1 MARKASRGR
10 VGRRGF
16 LAGMAAAGAATGLAA
31 PGLSEPAQAAPA
43 AGAPPG
49 IRPPTSFLA
58 AAETAAPAAVE
69 HGESLHIGR
78 SGSDHMVD
86 AIKALGIEYV
96 ASMPGSSFRGL
107 HESLINYGGNQKPE
121 FLTCLHE
128 ESSIG
133 LAHGY
138 AKASGKP
145 MLVLV
150 HGTVG
155 LQHAS
160 MAIYNAWC
168 DRVPIVVIG
177 GNTLD
182 AAMRRPGVEWIHT
195 VQDAAIMV
203 RDFTKWDDQPLSLAH
218 FDESLMRAYRL
229 ASTPPMGPVLLMAD
243 SELQERPIE
252 GVEPGLPRLSPVALP
267 QGDTGAVQEAAALLA
282 KADNP
287 VILADRL
294 ARTPQGMTL
303 LIELA
308 EALSAPVI
316 DKQGRMNFPTDHWL
330 NHSDRA
336 SSLIREADVVIG
348 FEMTDFFGA
357 VNQYRDVV
365 HRNSKPATKPDAKL
379 ISVGV
384 GDLFT
389 KSNFQ
394 DFERYQGV
402 DVAIAG
408 DGEATLPA
416 LIEAVKRALP
426 AARRAALEARAAKL
440 QASFKTM
447 VAKNR
452 EEASYGWDVSP
463 ISTARLCAELWA
475 QIKGH
480 DWALVSETGFQSSW
494 PQRLWAINKH
504 YQFNGGSG
512 GYGVGYTAPA
522 SVGGALA
529 HREHGRLSVSLQG
542 DGDLMCAPGVLWTAA
557 HHKIPLISVIHNNRS
572 YHQEMMHVQRMAL
585 RHDRGVDRAHIGT
598 AIDGPDIDFT
608 KLAQSFGVWG
618 SGPITEPSDLAPAI
632 TKAIQ
637 VAQAGEPAVIDVVS
651 QPR

>member
-1 MARKASRGR
+1 MARKTSRGG

-16 LAGMAAAGAATGLAA
+16 LAGVAAAGAASGL
-31 PGLSEPAQAAPA
+31 PAQGEAAPA

-49 IRPPTSFLA
+49 IRPPGVQRA
-58 AAETAAPAAVE
+58 AAESAPPTAHAEV
-69 HGESLHIGR
+69 LHVGR
-78 SGSDHMVD
+78 SGSDYMVD
-86 AIKALGIEYV
+86 VIKALDIEYV

-107 HESLINYGGNQKPE
+107 HESLINYGANKQPE

-128 ESSIG
+128 ESSVG
-133 LAHGY
+133 MAHGY
-138 AKASGKP
+138 AKATGKP

-182 AAMRRPGVEWIHT
+182 APMRRPGVEWIHT

-203 RDFTKWDDQPLSLAH
+203 RDFTKWDDQPQSLTH
-218 FDESLMRAYRL
+218 FGESMMRAYRIAL
-229 ASTPPMGPVLLMAD
+229 TPPMGPVLVMAD

-252 GVEPGLPRLSPVALP
+252 GEAPRVPRRSPIGIP
-267 QGDTGAVQEAAALLA
+267 QGDSGAVKAAAELLA
-282 KADNP
+282 KAEHP

-294 ARTPQGMTL
+294 ARTPDGMTL

-308 EALSAPVI
+308 ETLDAPVV

-336 SSLIREADVVIG
+336 SSLVREADVVLGI
-348 FEMTDFFGA
+348 EMTDFWGA
-357 VNQYRDVV
+357 VNAYRDVV
-365 HRNSKPATKPDAKL
+365 HRTSKPATKPDAKL
-379 ISVGV
+379 ISLGV
-384 GDLFT
+384 GDLFS

-394 DFERYQGV
+394 DFERYTAV

-426 AARRAALEARAAKL
+426 ADRKAAREERGAKFKAAFQKAKEN
-440 QASFKTM
+440 
-447 VAKNR
+447 NR
-452 EEASYGWDVSP
+452 REASYGWDVSP

-475 QIKGH
+475 QIKTH
-480 DWALVSETGFQSSW
+480 DWALVSETQFQSAW

-522 SVGGALA
+522 SVGAALA
-529 HREHGRLSVSLQG
+529 HRAHGRLVVSLQG

-557 HHKIPLISVIHNNRS
+557 HHKIPLISVVHNNRA
-572 YHQEMMHVQRMAL
+572 YHQEMMHLQRMAD
-585 RHDRGVDRAHIGT
+585 RHERGVDRTHIGT
-598 AIDGPDIDFT
+598 AIDQPGIDYS
-608 KLAQSFGVWG
+608 KLAQSMGVWG
-618 SGPITEPSDLAPAI
+618 SGPITEPGELAPAI

>member
-1 MARKASRGR
+1 MARKPSRGG

-16 LAGMAAAGAATGLAA
+16 LAGVAAAGAAASSL
-31 PGLSEPAQAAPA
+31 PAKAGAAPA
-43 AGAPPG
+43 AATPPS
-49 IRPPTSFLA
+49 IRPPGVQLA
-58 AAETAAPAAVE
+58 AAESSPPAAHAE
-69 HGESLHIGR
+69 TLHIGR
-78 SGSDHMVD
+78 GGADHMVD
-86 AIKALGIEYV
+86 CIKALGVEYV

-107 HESLINYGGNQKPE
+107 HESLINYGGNQRPE

-133 LAHGY
+133 MAHGY
-138 AKASGKP
+138 AKATGKP

-155 LQHAS
+155 LQHAA

-168 DRVPIVVIG
+168 DRVPIAIIG

-182 AAMRRPGVEWIHT
+182 APMRRPGVEWIHT
-195 VQDAAIMV
+195 VQDAAVIV
-203 RDFTKWDDQPLSLAH
+203 RDYTKWDDQPGSLTH
-218 FDESLMRAYRL
+218 FGESLMRAYRI
-229 ASTPPMGPVLLMAD
+229 AMTPPMGPVLLMAD
-243 SELQERPIE
+243 SELQEGQIE
-252 GVEPGLPRLSPVALP
+252 GDEPKVPKLSPIALP
-267 QGDTGAVQEAAALLA
+267 QGDPGAVSEAAALLA
-282 KADNP
+282 RAEHP
-287 VILADRL
+287 VIIADRL
-294 ARTPQGMTL
+294 ARTPAGMKL

-308 EALSAPVI
+308 ETLSAPVV
-316 DKQGRMNFPTDHWL
+316 DRQGRMNFPTDHWL

-336 SSLIREADVVIG
+336 GSLMREADVVLG
-348 FEMTDFFGA
+348 LEMTDFWGS
-357 VNQYRDVV
+357 VNSYRDVV
-365 HRNSKPATKPDAKL
+365 HRNSKPSVKPDTKL
-379 ISVGV
+379 ISLGV
-384 GDLFT
+384 GDLFS

-394 DFERYQGV
+394 DFERYTPV

-426 AARRAALEARAAKL
+426 ADRKAALEARAA
-440 QASFKTM
+440 AFKT
-447 VAKNR
+447 AFKKAEENNR
-452 EEASYGWDVSP
+452 REASYGWDVSP

-529 HREHGRLSVSLQG
+529 HRAHGRLVVSLQG

-557 HHKIPLISVIHNNRS
+557 HHKIPLISVVHNNRA
-572 YHQEMMHVQRMAL
+572 YHQEMMHVQRMAN

-598 AIDGPDIDFT
+598 AIDTPDIDYS
-608 KLAQSFGVWG
+608 KLAQSMGVWG
-618 SGPITEPSDLAPAI
+618 SGPITEANQLAPAI

>member
-1 MARKASRGR
+1 MARKPSRGGAR
-10 VGRRGF
+10 GGVGRRGF
-16 LAGMAAAGAATGLAA
+16 LVGAAVAGAATGL
-31 PGLSEPAQAAPA
+31 PTPSRAAPA

-49 IRPPTSFLA
+49 IRPPTSRLV
-58 AAETAAPAAVE
+58 AAETASPAAADHAE
-69 HGESLHIGR
+69 TLHIGR

-133 LAHGY
+133 MAHGY
-138 AKASGKP
+138 AKATGKP

-203 RDFTKWDDQPLSLAH
+203 RDYTKWDDQPLSLAH
-218 FDESLMRAYRL
+218 FDESLMRAYRIAL
-229 ASTPPMGPVLLMAD
+229 TPPMGPVLLMAD

-252 GVEPGLPRLSPVALP
+252 GVEPGLPRRSPIALP
-267 QGDTGAVQEAAALLA
+267 QGDTGAVKEAAALLA
-282 KADNP
+282 TAENP

-294 ARTPQGMTL
+294 ARTPQGMAL

-348 FEMTDFFGA
+348 FEMTDFYGA

-365 HRNSKPATKPDAKL
+365 HRNAKPATKPDAKL

-426 AARRAALEARAAKL
+426 AERKAALEARAAKL

-452 EEASYGWDVSP
+452 QEASYGWDVSP

-475 QIKGH
+475 QIKSH
-480 DWALVSETGFQSSW
+480 DWALVSETQFQSSW

-522 SVGGALA
+522 SVGAALA
-529 HREHGRLSVSLQG
+529 HREHGRLAVSLQG

-585 RHDRGVDRAHIGT
+585 RHDRGVDRIHIGT

-618 SGPITEPSDLAPAI
+618 SGPITEPGDLAPAI